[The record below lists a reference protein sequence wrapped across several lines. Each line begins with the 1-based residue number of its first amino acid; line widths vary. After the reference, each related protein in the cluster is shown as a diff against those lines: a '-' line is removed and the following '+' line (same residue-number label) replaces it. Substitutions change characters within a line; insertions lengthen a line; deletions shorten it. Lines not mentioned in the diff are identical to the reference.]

1 MSVERAPEAG
11 TSGSSVKVTGASIDN
26 LSERDAS
33 ERHVPVMLDRCIN
46 LLAPGIERAVEE
58 RGTAYVIDG
67 TLGMGGHSEA
77 LLERFE
83 NLVLIGIDRD
93 LQAHSIAGER
103 LARFGERFVP
113 VHAVYDEIDRA
124 METAEVQGIDGVLLD
139 LGVSSMQLDERA
151 RGFAYSY
158 DAPLDM
164 RMNSEDELTARIVVN
179 EYSEDQLRRIIRNWG
194 EKFASRIARTICT
207 ARANAPLETTG
218 ELVRIIQKAVPVA
231 AQRTGGHPA
240 KRTFQALRIEVN
252 HELEALE
259 RAVPAALDALNL
271 GGRFVAMSYHSLED
285 KIVKRALTAEATSKA
300 PKGFPVELEEHK
312 PTIKIITR
320 GAEPPTEEEIAQNSR
335 AASAKLRAAEK
346 IRIPAQ

>member
-1 MSVERAPEAG
+1 MSVDHAPETG
-11 TSGSSVKVTGASIDN
+11 TTASGAAAKVTGASIEN
-26 LSERDAS
+26 LSQREAS

-93 LQAHSIAGER
+93 LQAHAIAGER
-103 LARFGERFVP
+103 LARFGDRFVP

-124 METAEVQGIDGVLLD
+124 METAGVQGIDGILMD
-139 LGVSSMQLDERA
+139 LGVSSMQLDERT

-194 EKFASRIARTICT
+194 EEKFASRIARAICT

-240 KRTFQALRIEVN
+240 KRTFQALRIAVN
-252 HELEALE
+252 HELDALE
-259 RAVPAALDALNL
+259 EGMDTIFEHLAP
-271 GGRFVAMSYHSLED
+271 GGRLCIITFHSLED
-285 KIVKRALTAEATSKA
+285 RLVKNKFRRWATACTCPPE
-300 PKGFPVELEEHK
+300 FPVCVCGGRAKAKLITRRPIEANTQELEEN
-312 PTIKIITR
+312 R
-320 GAEPPTEEEIAQNSR
+320 RSR
-335 AASAKLRAAEK
+335 SAHLRVLEK
-346 IRIPAQ
+346 I